1 MKVAGYPKAHAAVA
15 FSLWLFAFL
24 FVFPPTSLRADETAT
39 EANAAKTT
47 TLDPR
52 LQKIFDGGAP
62 ETVADL
68 RAMQDHV
75 QRLIDRLQKSTV
87 GVRVGPAHGSGVI
100 IKDNYVLT
108 AGHVN
113 GQPGRDAVFI
123 LQDGTAVR
131 GRTLGMNASID
142 SGLMEI
148 TDQGDFPAVEM
159 GDSSKLKRGQWV
171 LALGHPGGYESG
183 RRPVLRLGRI
193 LDVEDDAIRTDC
205 TLVGGDSGGPLFDM
219 QGRVIA
225 IHSRIGGPLTANI
238 HVPIKTYQDSWD
250 RLAASESWG
259 FPIGSSGPYIG
270 VMGDPDSQEAR
281 IVQVYPD
288 SPAQKADIQVGDV
301 IVKFGDKAITDF
313 ASLARQVQNTQPG
326 EKVKMAVRRKVDGED
341 KTVELEIEIGHR
353 E

>member
-1 MKVAGYPKAHAAVA
+1 MSLLLLFAGLLAAGPMPAVA
-15 FSLWLFAFL
+15 
-24 FVFPPTSLRADETAT
+24 DEPASAQ
-39 EANAAKTT
+39 EANAEIP

-52 LQKIFDGGAP
+52 LQRIFDGGAP

-100 IKDNYVLT
+100 VKDNYVLT

-113 GQPGRDAVFI
+113 GQPDRGAIFI
-123 LQDGTAVR
+123 LHDGTAVR
-131 GRTLGMNASID
+131 GRTLGMDASID

-171 LALGHPGGYESG
+171 LALGHPGGFESG

-238 HVPIKTYQDSWD
+238 HVPVNVYKENWD
-250 RLAASESWG
+250 RLAAGEAWG
-259 FPIGSSGPYIG
+259 VPLGSGGPYIG

-281 IVQVYPD
+281 IVQVYSG
-288 SPAQKADIQVGDV
+288 SPAEKAGVQVGDV
-301 IVKFGDKAITDF
+301 IVKFGGETVTNF
-313 ASLARQVQNTQPG
+313 ASLARRVQGTRPG
-326 EKVKMAVRRKVDGED
+326 QKVKVEVRRLVDGQET
-341 KTVELEIEIGHR
+341 TVELEIEIGRR